1 MLGEHISASQRAVLT
16 DPQTSGGLL
25 VACAPGAIQQV
36 LEIFKAH
43 GFEDACVIGR
53 MQPGDGKV
61 VVA

>member
-1 MLGEHISASQRAVLT
+1 MT
-16 DPQTSGGLL
+16 
-25 VACAPGAIQQV
+25 PGQQV